1 MKTIKGIYTAV
12 GAALIITVACN
23 SQAGQ
28 KDAKAKTVNVEKTEG
43 VNPKIKTRVNK
54 QYDSKGN
61 LMKFD
66 STYSYFYTSKGN
78 DSTKVGLDT
87 LVKEFKSY
95 YSQQMTS
102 GINRHFNDIFLTD
115 SLFKYDFL
123 NDDYFRK
130 RFELNMAIMH
140 DMFKQ
145 MDSLKTHYLKT
156 VQTRKTT
163 EKTKPQN

>member
-1 MKTIKGIYTAV
+1 MKTVKGIYISVLLAFM
-12 GAALIITVACN
+12 ITVACN
-23 SQAGQ
+23 SQTKQ
-28 KDAKAKTVNVEKTEG
+28 KDSKAKTVNVEKTEG

-61 LMKFD
+61 LVKFD

-78 DSTKVGLDT
+78 DSAKVGLDT

-95 YSQQMTS
+95 YSTHMTS
-102 GINRHFNDIFLTD
+102 GIYRHFDDIFLTD

-130 RFELNMAIMH
+130 RFELNMAKMN
-140 DMFKQ
+140 DMFQQ
-145 MDSLKTHYLKT
+145 MDSLKTQYLRT
-156 VQTRKTT
+156 VQSKKTT
-163 EKTKPQN
+163 EKTKPKN